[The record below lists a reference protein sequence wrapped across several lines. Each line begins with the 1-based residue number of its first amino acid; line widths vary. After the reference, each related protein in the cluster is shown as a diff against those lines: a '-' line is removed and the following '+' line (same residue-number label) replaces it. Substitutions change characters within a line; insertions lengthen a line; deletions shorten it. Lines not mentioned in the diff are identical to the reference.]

1 MSLANATN
9 ELPLPVI
16 IVRLESGSLAGDLAL
31 IGALVAGPFVC
42 ALGRRRDRGGTPSVF
57 LIL

>member
-42 ALGRRRDRGGTPSVF
+42 ALGRRRDRES
-57 LIL
+57 